1 MRTEAQTPRY
11 RGLDAWPPREILEAL
26 LERQFSALAA
36 VRAALP
42 AIEAAALAARDRL
55 RGGGRLAYAGAG
67 TSGRLALLDAVE
79 LYPTFG
85 WPKERTLVFLAG
97 GERAAFEAVEE
108 AEDDEAAGR
117 AAGSRLGAQD
127 VLVGVSASGRT
138 PFVLGAVEA
147 ARERGAL
154 TLGVANNPGSP
165 LLQAAEHPVL
175 LDTGPEVI
183 AGSTRLAAGTAQKVA
198 LNLFS
203 TLVMTLLGGV
213 YDNLMVGV
221 VPTNE
226 KLRRRAAEI
235 VARIAG
241 VDEEAAKRAL
251 RRADYEVKT
260 AVLVARGL
268 SPEEAR
274 ARLLEAGG
282 RLREALR

>member
-55 RGGGRLAYAGAG
+55 REGGRLAYAGAG

-241 VDEEAAKRAL
+241 VDEEAAERAL

>member
-241 VDEEAAKRAL
+241 VDEEAAERAL

>member
-1 MRTEAQTPRY
+1 MRTEVQTPRFL
-11 RGLDAWPPREILEAL
+11 GLDAWPPREILEAL

-55 RGGGRLAYAGAG
+55 REGGRLAYAGAG

-241 VDEEAAKRAL
+241 VDEEAAERAL

>member
-42 AIEAAALAARDRL
+42 AIEAAALAAQDRL
-55 RGGGRLAYAGAG
+55 EKGGRLAYAGAG

-241 VDEEAAKRAL
+241 VDEEAAERAL

>member
-55 RGGGRLAYAGAG
+55 REGGRFAYAGAG

-79 LYPTFG
+79 LHPTFG

-154 TLGVANNPGSP
+154 TLGIANNPGSP

-226 KLRRRAAEI
+226 KLRRRAAGI

-241 VDEEAAKRAL
+241 VDEETAKRAL

>member
-1 MRTEAQTPRY
+1 MKTEARSPRY

-42 AIEAAALAARDRL
+42 ALETAALATRDRL
-55 RGGGRLAYAGAG
+55 LKGGRLAYAGAG

-79 LYPTFG
+79 LFPTFG
-85 WPKERTLVFLAG
+85 WPQERTLVFLAG

-108 AEDDEAAGR
+108 AEDDEAEGR
-117 AAGSRLGAQD
+117 AAGARLEPGD

-138 PFVLGAVEA
+138 PYVLGAIRA

-154 TLGVANNPGSP
+154 TLGIANNPGSP
-165 LLQAAEHPVL
+165 LLSLAEHPIL

-213 YDNLMVGV
+213 HENLMVGV

-226 KLRRRAAEI
+226 KLRQRAAAI
-235 VARIAG
+235 VAEIAG
-241 VDEEAAKRAL
+241 VDEGVAKKALERAGF
-251 RRADYEVKT
+251 EVKT

-268 SPEEAR
+268 SPEKAR
-274 ARLLEAGG
+274 ARLREAGG
-282 RLREALR
+282 RLREALK

>member
-1 MRTEAQTPRY
+1 VRTEAQTPRY

-42 AIEAAALAARDRL
+42 ALEAAALAARDRL
-55 RGGGRLAYAGAG
+55 LAGGRLAYAGAG

-79 LYPTFG
+79 LFPTFG

-117 AAGSRLGAQD
+117 AAGSRLGPQD

-154 TLGVANNPGSP
+154 TLGIANNPGSP
-165 LLQAAEHPVL
+165 LLRVAEHPVL

-226 KLRRRAAEI
+226 KLRRRAAGI

-241 VDEEAAKRAL
+241 VDEETAKRAL

-274 ARLLEAGG
+274 ARLEKAGG
-282 RLREALR
+282 RLREALA

>member
-241 VDEEAAKRAL
+241 VDGEAAKRAL

>member
-241 VDEEAAKRAL
+241 VDEEAAERAL

-274 ARLLEAGG
+274 VRLLEAGG